1 MIQQAIILCGG
12 AGTRLRAMF
21 PDLPKALVP
30 VADRPFLEWQ
40 IEWLARAGVRRV
52 TLAAGHRA
60 ERLADWRAAY
70 RRRADAAALEIELVV
85 EPRPLGTGGALAYAA
100 TKADRGPAF
109 VLNGDSIAPRL
120 DFQALEN
127 QWREFSK
134 VWKNVHVNFPNPG
147 KTGAAGFQTLE
158 TRGVAMAVTPIE
170 NAGRYGTVEFDP
182 DGRVTAFRE
191 KAAVTAGWVNAGV
204 YVADDSFWRALPAEM
219 AFSLENDLFPALV
232 ASGALLA
239 ATCRPP
245 LLDIGTPDGHA
256 AAERALRELTG

>member
-40 IEWLARAGVRRV
+40 IEWLTRAGVRRI

-60 ERLADWRAAY
+60 ERLAEWRAAY
-70 RRRADAAALEIELVV
+70 HRRADAAALEIELVV
-85 EPRPLGTGGALAYAA
+85 EPQPLGTGGALALAA
-100 TKADRGPAF
+100 AGLGAGPA
-109 VLNGDSIAPRL
+109 LIANGDSLAPRL
-120 DFQALEN
+120 DFQTLEDR
-127 QWREFSK
+127 WREFSK
-134 VWKNVHVNFPNPG
+134 AWKKVSLSFPGLG
-147 KTGAAGFQTLE
+147 KNEVAAFQTLE
-158 TRGVAMAVTPIE
+158 TRGVVMAVTPIE

-191 KAAVTAGWVNAGV
+191 KASRAAGWVNAGV
-204 YVADDSFWRALPAEM
+204 YVADESLWRALPADK

-232 ASGALLA
+232 ASGALRA